1 MLWNWSNA
9 FEEMTA
15 LRREMDEMFNRTHR
29 YFTGSSN
36 RFPAI
41 NLYNQDDK
49 ILVVAEVPGL
59 KREDLDIQFV
69 DGALTLKGNRPTP
82 QLGEEHIAALRE
94 ERKTG
99 SFEKSVRIPIEIDAE
114 QIQAQLT
121 DGILKVELPKAAK
134 AKARQITIQ

>member
-9 FEEMTA
+9 FEEMTT

-29 YFTGSSN
+29 YLTGTNN

-69 DGALTLKGNRPTP
+69 DGALTLKGNRPAP

-99 SFEKSVRIPIEIDAE
+99 SFEKSVRIPIEIDADN
-114 QIQAQLT
+114 IAAQLN

-134 AKARQITIQ
+134 AKARQIAIQ